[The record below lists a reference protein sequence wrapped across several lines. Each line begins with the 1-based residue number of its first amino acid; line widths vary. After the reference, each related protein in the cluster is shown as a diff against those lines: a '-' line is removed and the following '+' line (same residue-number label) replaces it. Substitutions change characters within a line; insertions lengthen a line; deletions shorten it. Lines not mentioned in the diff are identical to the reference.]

1 MRFERGTK
9 NRIVLNCSYKE
20 FLHLKRMVGHAV
32 STNIPGLLSTAVDFH
47 RVMNNIVEKYI
58 ATPTPETQSQ
68 PENPTT
74 EN

>member
-1 MRFERGTK
+1 
-9 NRIVLNCSYKE
+9 
-20 FLHLKRMVGHAV
+20 MVGHAV